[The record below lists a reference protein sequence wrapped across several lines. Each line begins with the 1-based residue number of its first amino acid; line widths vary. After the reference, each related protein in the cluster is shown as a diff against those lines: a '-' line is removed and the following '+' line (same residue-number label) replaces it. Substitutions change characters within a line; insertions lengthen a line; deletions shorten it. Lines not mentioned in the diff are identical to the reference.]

1 MGKPSLEVPSCASS
15 HIHSLQNVTNM
26 NSKGF
31 HVLTQLPTAE
41 PDFKYWAVFL
51 ETALQVQY
59 KQWTTW
65 WQEPLCTRDKDRLL

>member
-26 NSKGF
+26 NNSKGF
-31 HVLTQLPTAE
+31 NVLSQLPTAE

-51 ETALQVQY
+51 ETALQIQY
-59 KQWTTW
+59 KQGTT
-65 WQEPLCTRDKDRLL
+65 